1 MNAHLGKNNRHV
13 CVMSREKPRAE
24 KNLMEMLRQT
34 GTLWSDWSP
43 YFRDVRILIRC
54 GDLLLVNNFR

>member
-1 MNAHLGKNNRHV
+1 
-13 CVMSREKPRAE
+13 MSREKPRAE